1 MSLISLGI
9 PTYDGSEE
17 ADFDLFVSHYLG
29 HLGAVNVN
37 PCDLAANPS
46 GASRAMGILRG
57 SLQGRAAE
65 FFDRE
70 LAGKRWEIQYIHK
83 NGIIANLAGLQG
95 MVVPEGGALGPNA
108 GTYVNPSPAR
118 AYSLV
123 AGNALHTIGQA
134 FIPTGLRFMDN
145 EAWER
150 SGGRPTNAPANE
162 LRNNVAGNGQPIVL
176 NQITPDMALYWMSTR
191 LPALLE
197 EKRRMKFGN
206 LTQGNLPIRDY
217 YYKVDRASRLLNF
230 PQEVR
235 DNQFFRGLSSENV
248 IEAERAGI
256 GRPVSEL
263 VDIIERIEMRKDE
276 TRSSLYDRKDEHT
289 RHRKIV
295 EPVERPPVSSQE
307 PITIKPVTS
316 HAITQDMLNNLLQQH
331 TKNITENLTNNFQT
345 QIQALQD
352 NKVTRPSAKVPP
364 PVPPKNYEQ
373 MHSFYEGNPPSSF
386 DYTQTEE
393 ERQNF
398 FDWVASR
405 DQPKVIKIAQRVAKK
420 LAQAEERRQDRELAR
435 AMQDLNIGDH
445 YPEPM
450 DTSNLVRIGDSEV
463 DADNLNVYSQLFLQR
478 TSI

>member
-37 PCDLAANPS
+37 PCDLAGNPS

-83 NGIIANLAGLQG
+83 NGVIANLAGLQALI
-95 MVVPEGGALGPNA
+95 VPEGALGPNA
-108 GTYVNPSPAR
+108 NTYVNPSTAR
-118 AYSLV
+118 TYSLV
-123 AGNALHTIGQA
+123 AGNALHTIGGS

-150 SGGRPTNAPANE
+150 SGGRPTNEPANE
-162 LRNNVAGNGQPIVL
+162 PRNHIAGNGHPFVL
-176 NQITPDMALYWMSTR
+176 AQITPDMALYWMSRR

-197 EKRRMKFGN
+197 ERRRMKFGN
-206 LTQGNLPIRDY
+206 LSQDNLSIRDY

-235 DNQFFRGLSSENV
+235 DNQFFRGLSAENV

-263 VDIIERIEMRKDE
+263 VDILERIETRKDE
-276 TRSSLYDRKDEHT
+276 TRSGLYDKWDTAGGSRQ
-289 RHRKIV
+289 RKIV
-295 EPVERPPVSSQE
+295 EPVQRPPATSQE

-331 TKNITENLTNNFQT
+331 TKNITENLTNSFQT
-345 QIQALQD
+345 QIQAIQE
-352 NKVTRPSAKVPP
+352 KATRRPAGVPP
-364 PVPPKNYEQ
+364 PVPPKNHEQ
-373 MHSFYEGNPPSSF
+373 MHRYYEGGAPNPFDDNREYSF
-386 DYTQTEE
+386 EEITGADYKTP
-393 ERQNF
+393 
-398 FDWVASR
+398 
-405 DQPKVIKIAQRVAKK
+405 PKVMKIAQRVARK

-435 AMQDLNIGDH
+435 AMQGLNIDDR

-450 DTSNLVRIGDSEV
+450 DTSNLVCIGDTEV
-463 DADNLNVYSQLFLQR
+463 DADDLNVYIANLIRSQKKR
-478 TSI
+478 